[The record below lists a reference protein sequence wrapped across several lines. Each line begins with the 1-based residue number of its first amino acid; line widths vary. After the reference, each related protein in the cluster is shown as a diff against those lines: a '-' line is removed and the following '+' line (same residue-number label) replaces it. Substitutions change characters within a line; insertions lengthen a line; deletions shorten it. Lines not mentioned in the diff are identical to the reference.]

1 MDRPAV
7 ISRPTRYEIAAWIV
21 SGIILTAVLVLHL
34 LPALLAGLL
43 VYELVHILAPRL
55 RIWRMTHDWSKV
67 LAVTF
72 LTVIVILL
80 VTLIILGIVSVL
92 RTDVGSISA
101 LMKQLAEILVHS
113 RKSLTPRL
121 VAIYPAI

>member
-1 MDRPAV
+1 MDRPAA
-7 ISRPTRYEIAAWIV
+7 IGNPTRYEITAWILA
-21 SGIILTAVLVLHL
+21 GFLLPAVLVLHL

-55 RIWRMTHDWSKV
+55 RIWRMTHDLSKG

-72 LTVIVILL
+72 LAVIVILL

-101 LMKQLAEILVHS
+101 LMKQLAEILYNS
-113 RKSLTPRL
+113 RKALP
-121 VAIYPAI
+121 P

>member
-1 MDRPAV
+1 MDRPL
-7 ISRPTRYEIAAWIV
+7 ITSPTRYEIAAWILAGV
-21 SGIILTAVLVLHL
+21 LLPAVLLLHL

-80 VTLIILGIVSVL
+80 ITLIILGVVSVL
-92 RTDVGSISA
+92 RTDVGSVSA
-101 LMKQLAEILVHS
+101 LMKQLAEILDGS
-113 RKSLTPRL
+113 RKALPPWL
-121 VAIYPAI
+121 VEKMPANA